1 MKRAFKTFNAMH
13 GYSNQINTNNNNQ
26 PYNSHT
32 NSCQGSCNN
41 NYPNYTPG
49 INASAT
55 THPEGTPVYHNHHAT
70 TSAKTSN
77 LQSTH
82 RSIPKKSI
90 YNASYPILPIKNPY
104 GADPLSRP
112 EPHYRYNRTK
122 GDYSGSALGT
132 STCVGLRAQEI
143 PLTTPTQDK
152 LKQGAAF
159 ASKFPHPVQNQRLFT
174 PQTKGLSLQIQLQ
187 DRSSTVHTPSLQQ
200 NIQEYFPTNFQQQLW
215 GSSHHS
221 SCAGESQNGHSHWK
235 QHQNPSHS
243 LDENSPQVQNRLA
256 VVHTPPSRQEISD
269 DLKRDISLQPWWNA
283 CLLIPQGNIDEPP
296 HMTNP
301 SYEGNSSGRKGEL
314 GNDMWMTQL
323 TPNIN
328 PHCVMDLKKGLQT
341 LTHSN

>member
-1 MKRAFKTFNAMH
+1 MGKDTRDHHHKQRLPYQRAPASIGKLPPMTSRPLTPQEHMKRAFKTFNAMH

-200 NIQEYFPTNFQQQLW
+200 NIQ
-215 GSSHHS
+215 
-221 SCAGESQNGHSHWK
+221 
-235 QHQNPSHS
+235 
-243 LDENSPQVQNRLA
+243 DPQVQNRLA